1 MHASCYML
9 IVAAVVF
16 SLHDGNLSIRPTMA
30 VVEVT
35 RAVLLQDDLNAE
47 ITSLVEWAKLLF
59 DDDSLHAFCA
69 AAVPLLQSWIRPAA
83 EASGRDKRSAGNT
96 AAASLAPKL
105 GRKLRNKD
113 AQTVSMYQLA
123 LTSGGAPG
131 PVSSGRDS
139 AVSAEGTQ
147 QLLTLL
153 DAQQKSCFELV
164 AAFTQ
169 VVRVEHIV
177 SKDVLLG
184 VAAQVKMALEKL
196 NMAEFGAEI
205 LKKCSLKSIEKFS
218 YSSGRLRT
226 STVRYVEYN
235 PSDGLG
241 TAGADDIG
249 RRSTFTGAAGRAG
262 SPSGPVVIAWNKI
275 RRPVEDPLITAAAKI
290 SERAGLLA
298 RKLFDSPHDVRC
310 ANDFYSELTR
320 CLETPTTS
328 GGAYELQVPLSRVAA
343 SVPRSCI
350 AQYLAGHDYALQ
362 RKHGLAIERYAAAFC
377 LDPTQPLVA
386 LTLGKYF
393 VRFLFSWTV

>member
-1 MHASCYML
+1 L
-9 IVAAVVF
+9 FRV
-16 SLHDGNLSIRPTMA
+16 
-30 VVEVT
+30 
-35 RAVLLQDDLNAE
+35 QDDLNAE
-47 ITSLVEWAKLLF
+47 ITALVEWAKLLF
-59 DDDSLHAFCA
+59 DDESLHACCA

-83 EASGRDKRSAGNT
+83 EASGRYKNSAGNT
-96 AAASLAPKL
+96 TATSLAPKL

-123 LTSGGAPG
+123 LTSGGAPV
-131 PVSSGRDS
+131 PVSSGSGRDS
-139 AVSAEGTQ
+139 AVTAEGTQ
-147 QLLTLL
+147 QLLTLV

-184 VAAQVKMALEKL
+184 VAAQVKVALEKL
-196 NMAEFGAEI
+196 NLGEFGAEI

-241 TAGADDIG
+241 TSGADDSG
-249 RRSTFTGAAGRAG
+249 RRSTFSGAAGRAG

-275 RRPVEDPLITAAAKI
+275 RRPVEDPLITAATKI

-310 ANDFYSELTR
+310 ANDFYSELTHR
-320 CLETPTTS
+320 LETATTS
-328 GGAYELQVPLSRVAA
+328 GGAYELQVPLSRLAA
-343 SVPRSCI
+343 SVPRSCV